1 MMKEAKK
8 IKPMKI
14 KIRQMKM
21 KMKKEWES
29 PVSKGRKYQVKSPQ
43 RWGTFERYRIVAD
56 EDEPK
61 GV

>member
-21 KMKKEWES
+21 KMKKEVGISSIKKEENI
-29 PVSKGRKYQVKSPQ
+29 K
-43 RWGTFERYRIVAD
+43 
-56 EDEPK
+56 
-61 GV
+61 